1 MENILV
7 SACLVGLN
15 CKYNGKN
22 NYNPKILE
30 LMKKYNFILICPE
43 FDGGLSIPRDP
54 SEILGDKVISS
65 NGVDVTSNYNNGA
78 NHALELAKIYKCRK
92 ALLKEKSPS
101 CGKDCTYDGTF
112 THTLINRPGVCA
124 KLLLENNIEVYGES
138 EIDELLK

>member
-54 SEILGDKVISS
+54 SEILGDKVIISK
-65 NGVDVTSNYNNGA
+65 GVDVTDNYNKGA
-78 NHALELAKIYKCRK
+78 QHALELAKIYKCNK

-101 CGKDCTYDGTF
+101 CGKDSTYDGTF
-112 THTLINRPGVCA
+112 THTLIKRPGVCA
-124 KLLLENNIEVYGES
+124 KLLLENNIKIYGES